1 MTLTTTKHINLVTA
15 LPGPRSRELVARRDA
30 AVLNGLYKATPL
42 AIERGEGALVWDADG
57 NQMIDLVSG
66 IGTLAVGHCPPQV
79 VAAIQEQAAQLIHT
93 SALVGTYESYVEL
106 CERLNAAAPISGPCK
121 TLLGNTGAEAVE
133 NAVKIARAA
142 TGRSAVIAFE
152 GGYHGR
158 TLLTLTLTS
167 KTFFKKSFGPFAP
180 EIYRAPYPYVYQC
193 LSGKVARAAGVD
205 LSEKQA
211 TERSVDFCYEQLERM
226 LLSHVGAENVAAI
239 IIEPVQ
245 GEGGFIPCPPE
256 FLRRVR
262 ALCDRIGAVLIADE
276 VQCGFGR
283 TGTLFAI
290 EQSGVEP
297 DLIVSAKSIAA
308 GMPLSATTGRAE
320 LMDKA
325 HVGGVGGT
333 YGGNPLACV
342 AANEVFKMIEREH
355 LLERA
360 VEIGAQIRERAA
372 IWQREIELIGDVRG
386 LGAMIGIEL
395 VKDRAT
401 RQPAPEEAAD
411 ALIRTMHGGVL
422 AMRAGL
428 YTNCIRLL
436 PPLVITDDQL
446 HEGLDVLE
454 GALRAVGEGR

>member
-1 MTLTTTKHINLVTA
+1 M
-15 LPGPRSRELVARRDA
+15 
-30 AVLNGLYKATPL
+30 
-42 AIERGEGALVWDADG
+42 
-57 NQMIDLVSG
+57 
-66 IGTLAVGHCPPQV
+66 
-79 VAAIQEQAAQLIHT
+79 
-93 SALVGTYESYVEL
+93 
-106 CERLNAAAPISGPCK
+106 
-121 TLLGNTGAEAVE
+121 
-133 NAVKIARAA
+133 
-142 TGRSAVIAFE
+142 
-152 GGYHGR
+152 
-158 TLLTLTLTS
+158 
-167 KTFFKKSFGPFAP
+167 
-180 EIYRAPYPYVYQC
+180 
-193 LSGKVARAAGVD
+193 
-205 LSEKQA
+205 
-211 TERSVDFCYEQLERM
+211 
-226 LLSHVGAENVAAI
+226 
-239 IIEPVQ
+239 
-245 GEGGFIPCPPE
+245 
-256 FLRRVR
+256 
-262 ALCDRIGAVLIADE
+262 LIADE